1 MGTYYSAAR
10 DPIFYLLHHAN
21 SEVWLELDLDDDDD
35 SGNRPRHADFTDP
48 DWLDSSFLFYDED
61 ARLVRVTV
69 RDMLDMGRLRYTY
82 GEVDMPW
89 LKARPLVTPNLNR
102 GTGPHRLKSVS
113 IRFPVWLDGGVT
125 AQVRRPGEPRS
136 QQEEKVLVVEGIK
149 AHSAEFVKFDVYMN
163 AVDHEKVGPGGRE
176 MPEASCP

>member
-35 SGNRPRHADFTDP
+35 PGNRPRHADFTDP

-113 IRFPVWLDGGVT
+113 IRFPVWLDAAVT
-125 AQVRRPGEPRS
+125 ARTGEAAGRATKPAGGRGAGSRGHQGSQRGIRQVRRVHERS
-136 QQEEKVLVVEGIK
+136 G
-149 AHSAEFVKFDVYMN
+149 S
-163 AVDHEKVGPGGRE
+163 
-176 MPEASCP
+176 